1 MDIKSSSIAL
11 QNYFN
16 QQDFQVS
23 AERQLETGNFDDSI
37 VENMNHFKVDSPL
50 SKKSEPAMLSEAEK
64 ESLNLL
70 FAEKPSSYQ
79 ERYQLRLHS
88 QPIGTFLDVKG

>member
-1 MDIKSSSIAL
+1 MDIKSSSLAL

-16 QQDFQVS
+16 QQEINVPIEKKVES
-23 AERQLETGNFDDSI
+23 EKFDDSI
-37 VENMNHFKVDSPL
+37 VENMNHFKVESPL
-50 SKKSEPAMLSEAEK
+50 SKKPESAMLSEAEQ
-64 ESLNLL
+64 ESLSLL
-70 FAEKPSSYQ
+70 FAEKPSSFQ

>member
-1 MDIKSSSIAL
+1 MWKNTVNVPIEKQGEI
-11 QNYFN
+11 
-16 QQDFQVS
+16 
-23 AERQLETGNFDDSI
+23 ENFDDSI

-50 SKKSEPAMLSEAEK
+50 SKKTNPTMLSEAEQ

-79 ERYQLRLHS
+79 ERYQLRLYS

>member
-1 MDIKSSSIAL
+1 MDIKSSSLAL

-16 QQDFQVS
+16 QHEVNISVEKKVDS
-23 AERQLETGNFDDSI
+23 ESFDDSV
-37 VENMNHFKVDSPL
+37 VENMNHFKVESPL
-50 SKKSEPAMLSEAEK
+50 SKKPEPAMLSEAEQ

-79 ERYQLRLHS
+79 ERYQMRLHS
-88 QPIGTFLDVKG
+88 HPIGTFLDVKG

>member
-16 QQDFQVS
+16 QQDIQVPVDKTIDS
-23 AERQLETGNFDDSI
+23 ESFDDSLI
-37 VENMNHFKVDSPL
+37 ENMNHFKMESQL
-50 SKKSEPAMLSEAEK
+50 AKKPETAMLSEAEQ

-79 ERYQLRLHS
+79 ERYQMRLHS
-88 QPIGTFLDVKG
+88 HPIGTFLDVKG

>member
-1 MDIKSSSIAL
+1 MDINSTSLAL
-11 QNYFN
+11 QNYYS
-16 QQDFQVS
+16 QQGIRVLEEKQVNT
-23 AERQLETGNFDDSI
+23 ENFDDS
-37 VENMNHFKVDSPL
+37 VLDEMSHFKVDSPL
-50 SKKSEPAMLSEAEK
+50 FSKPEPEMLSEAEQ

>member
-1 MDIKSSSIAL
+1 MDINPTSLAL
-11 QNYFN
+11 HNYYN
-16 QQDFQVS
+16 QQDISEPKEKHVNT
-23 AERQLETGNFDDSI
+23 ENFDDS
-37 VENMNHFKVDSPL
+37 VLGEMSHFKVDSPL
-50 SKKSEPAMLSEAEK
+50 FSKPEPEMLSEAEQ

>member
-16 QQDFQVS
+16 QQEIQIPVDKQV
-23 AERQLETGNFDDSI
+23 ETENFDDSVI
-37 VENMNHFKVDSPL
+37 GNMNHFKVDSPL
-50 SKKSEPAMLSEAEK
+50 SNKPEPARLSEAEQ

-70 FAEKPSSYQ
+70 FAEKPSRYQ
-79 ERYQLRLHS
+79 QRYQLRLHS
-88 QPIGTFLDVKG
+88 QPVGTFLDVKG

>member
-1 MDIKSSSIAL
+1 MDIKSTSLAL
-11 QNYFN
+11 QNYYN
-16 QQDFQVS
+16 QQELRVPEEKQFNT
-23 AERQLETGNFDDSI
+23 ENFDDS
-37 VENMNHFKVDSPL
+37 VLGEMSHFKVDSPFL
-50 SKKSEPAMLSEAEK
+50 SKREPEMLSEAEV

>member
-1 MDIKSSSIAL
+1 MDINSTSLAL
-11 QNYFN
+11 QNYYS
-16 QQDFQVS
+16 QQEIRVPEEKQVDT
-23 AERQLETGNFDDSI
+23 ENFDDS
-37 VENMNHFKVDSPL
+37 VLGEMSHFKVDSPL
-50 SKKSEPAMLSEAEK
+50 FSKPEPEMLSGAEQ

-79 ERYQLRLHS
+79 ERYQLRLHF

>member
-1 MDIKSSSIAL
+1 
-11 QNYFN
+11 
-16 QQDFQVS
+16 
-23 AERQLETGNFDDSI
+23 
-37 VENMNHFKVDSPL
+37 
-50 SKKSEPAMLSEAEK
+50 MLSEAEQ

-79 ERYQLRLHS
+79 ERYQLRLHA

>member
-1 MDIKSSSIAL
+1 MDINSTSLAL
-11 QNYFN
+11 QNYYS
-16 QQDFQVS
+16 QQGTRLPEEKQVNT
-23 AERQLETGNFDDSI
+23 ENFDDS
-37 VENMNHFKVDSPL
+37 VLGEMSHFKVDSPL
-50 SKKSEPAMLSEAEK
+50 FSKPEPEMLSEAEQ

>member
-16 QQDFQVS
+16 QQVPIDKSVQP
-23 AERQLETGNFDDSI
+23 EKFDDSVI
-37 VENMNHFKVDSPL
+37 EKMNHFKMDSQFE
-50 SKKSEPAMLSEAEK
+50 KKPEPAMLSEAEQ

-70 FAEKPSSYQ
+70 FADKPSSYQ
-79 ERYQLRLHS
+79 EKYQMRLHS
-88 QPIGTFLDVKG
+88 HPIGTFLDVKG

>member
-1 MDIKSSSIAL
+1 LDIKPSSLAL

-16 QQDFQVS
+16 QQEIQIPVDKQVK
-23 AERQLETGNFDDSI
+23 AENFDDSVI
-37 VENMNHFKVDSPL
+37 GNMNHFKLDSLL
-50 SKKSEPAMLSEAEK
+50 SKKPEPAMLSEAEQ

>member
-1 MDIKSSSIAL
+1 LDIKSSSIAL

-16 QQDFQVS
+16 QQDVKALVEKQ
-23 AERQLETGNFDDSI
+23 ANTEQFDDSI
-37 VENMNHFKVDSPL
+37 VENLNHFKMESPL
-50 SKKSEPAMLSEAEK
+50 AKKQEAGMLSEAEQ
-64 ESLNLL
+64 ESLSLL

-88 QPIGTFLDVKG
+88 DPIGTFLDVKG

>member
-1 MDIKSSSIAL
+1 LDIKSSSIAL

-16 QQDFQVS
+16 QQDIKVPVEQQVDS
-23 AERQLETGNFDDSI
+23 EKFDDSI
-37 VENMNHFKVDSPL
+37 VENMNHFKMESQL
-50 SKKSEPAMLSEAEK
+50 AKKPEPAMLSEAEQ

-88 QPIGTFLDVKG
+88 HPIGTFLDVKG

>member
-1 MDIKSSSIAL
+1 MDIKSSSLAL

-16 QQDFQVS
+16 QQEVNISVEKKVDS
-23 AERQLETGNFDDSI
+23 ESFDDSV
-37 VENMNHFKVDSPL
+37 VENMNHFKVESPL
-50 SKKSEPAMLSEAEK
+50 SKKPEPAMLSEAEQ
-64 ESLNLL
+64 ESLSLL
-70 FAEKPSSYQ
+70 FSEKPSSYQ

>member
-1 MDIKSSSIAL
+1 MDINSTSLAL
-11 QNYFN
+11 QNYYN
-16 QQDFQVS
+16 QQELRVPEEKQVNT
-23 AERQLETGNFDDSI
+23 ENFDDS
-37 VENMNHFKVDSPL
+37 VLGEMSHFKVDSPFF
-50 SKKSEPAMLSEAEK
+50 SIPEPEMLSEAEQ

-70 FAEKPSSYQ
+70 FAEKPSSFQ

>member
-1 MDIKSSSIAL
+1 MDINSTSLAL
-11 QNYFN
+11 QNYYS
-16 QQDFQVS
+16 QQGIRSPEEKQVNT
-23 AERQLETGNFDDSI
+23 ENFDDSDLG
-37 VENMNHFKVDSPL
+37 EMSHFKVDSPL
-50 SKKSEPAMLSEAEK
+50 FSKPEPEMLSEAEQ

>member
-16 QQDFQVS
+16 QQDIKVPVDKS
-23 AERQLETGNFDDSI
+23 IESDKFDDSI
-37 VENMNHFKVDSPL
+37 IENMNHFKMESQL
-50 SKKSEPAMLSEAEK
+50 AKKPEPAMLSEAEQ

-79 ERYQLRLHS
+79 ERYQMRLHS
-88 QPIGTFLDVKG
+88 HPIGTFLDVKG

>member
-11 QNYFN
+11 QDYYSHKEFR
-16 QQDFQVS
+16 S
-23 AERQLETGNFDDSI
+23 LEEKHPVTEKFDDS
-37 VENMNHFKVDSPL
+37 VLVGMNHFKVDSPL
-50 SKKSEPAMLSEAEK
+50 SSKEEPEMLSEAEH

-79 ERYQLRLHS
+79 KRYQLRLHI
-88 QPIGTFLDVKG
+88 QPIGTFLDLKG

>member
-1 MDIKSSSIAL
+1 MNINSTSLAL
-11 QNYFN
+11 QNYYS
-16 QQDFQVS
+16 QQGIRVLEEKQVNT
-23 AERQLETGNFDDSI
+23 ENFDDS
-37 VENMNHFKVDSPL
+37 VLDEMSHFKVDSPL
-50 SKKSEPAMLSEAEK
+50 FSKPEPEMLSEAEQ

>member
-1 MDIKSSSIAL
+1 MDIKSSSLAL
-11 QNYFN
+11 QNYYN
-16 QQDFQVS
+16 QQELRVPEEKQVNT
-23 AERQLETGNFDDSI
+23 ENFDDS
-37 VENMNHFKVDSPL
+37 VLGEMSHFKVDSPFL
-50 SKKSEPAMLSEAEK
+50 SKPEPEMLSGAEQ

>member
-1 MDIKSSSIAL
+1 MDIKSTSLAL
-11 QNYFN
+11 QNYYN
-16 QQDFQVS
+16 QQELRVPEEKQVNT
-23 AERQLETGNFDDSI
+23 ENFDDS
-37 VENMNHFKVDSPL
+37 VLGEMSHFKVDSPL
-50 SKKSEPAMLSEAEK
+50 FSKPEPEMLSEAEQ

>member
-1 MDIKSSSIAL
+1 MDINSTSLAL
-11 QNYFN
+11 QNYYS
-16 QQDFQVS
+16 QQEIRVPEEKQVNT
-23 AERQLETGNFDDSI
+23 ENFDDS
-37 VENMNHFKVDSPL
+37 VLGEMRHFKVDSPL
-50 SKKSEPAMLSEAEK
+50 FSKPEPEMLSEAEQ